1 MQAILNDEELIRE
14 HFNSNPNVCFEAL
27 YNRYVGKVYN
37 RCLSIT
43 KDSEKAQDFTQDIF
57 IRTFG
62 SLNHFQERSS
72 FSTWLYSI
80 SFNYCMDQIKRSNRL
95 PMSSLEDNQVDQL
108 LDLDENEPFEE
119 RLHLL
124 TEALK
129 HLSEEEVSLLRMK
142 YQQGM
147 SIEQIADK
155 LNLKLST
162 VKMRLKRSREK
173 LQRFCFRASTLSIVK

>member
-1 MQAILNDEELIRE
+1 MKALLNDEELIRQ
-14 HFNSNPNVCFEAL
+14 HFSTNPSVCFETL

-62 SLNHFQERSS
+62 SLDHFQERSS

-95 PMSSLEDNQVDQL
+95 PMSSLDDKQADQL
-108 LDLDENEPFEE
+108 LDLDESEPLEE
-119 RLHLL
+119 RLHML

-129 HLSEEEVSLLRMK
+129 HLPEGDVNLLRMK

-147 SIEQIADK
+147 SLEQIAVK
-155 LNLKLST
+155 LDLKLST

-173 LQRFCFRASTLSIVK
+173 LQRLCSRVTTSTIVK